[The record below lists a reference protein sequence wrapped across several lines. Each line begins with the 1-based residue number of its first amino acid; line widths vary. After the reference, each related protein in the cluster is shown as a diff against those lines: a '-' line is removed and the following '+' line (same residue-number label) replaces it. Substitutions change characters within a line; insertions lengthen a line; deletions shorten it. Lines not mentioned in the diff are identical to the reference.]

1 MQRYLS
7 KIYKEIMSTP
17 DYPEITLKKGREAA
31 LLRGHPWVFSGA
43 IGAIKG
49 APTEGDIV
57 LAKDSA
63 GKSLALGFY
72 NPRTDIAFRVLTSN
86 CDQVISAGFWQD
98 RLKSACKLRQG
109 IINEQ
114 TDAYRLVNAEG
125 DGFPG
130 LIADVYGSTLVVSIT
145 TAGMEKQ
152 KGHILNALI
161 SQLEPARIYEHSH
174 GRSRTL
180 EGLEESEGFVYGD
193 NQSAAVQIRE
203 NGLTFEVDFIG
214 GQKTGFFLDQR
225 INREKLGSLSGNANV
240 LNCFS
245 YTGAF
250 SVYCATGGAKRVVSL
265 DTSDAA
271 CVAAAK
277 NLRLNGFSPD
287 THPVIA
293 ADVFDYLR
301 SMQENFDLIILD
313 PPAFAKTKR
322 DVARATR
329 GYKEINLQAI
339 RHLVPGGILAT
350 FSCSN
355 FMEEDLF
362 YKIVQG
368 AARDAGADLQLLS
381 RLEAGPDHP
390 IGLDHPE
397 GRYLKGLL
405 VRKNN

>member
-1 MQRYLS
+1 
-7 KIYKEIMSTP
+7 MSTP

-31 LLRGHPWVFSGA
+31 LLRCHPWVFSGA
-43 IGAIKG
+43 LGAIKG

-57 LAKDSA
+57 LAKDWV
-63 GKSLALGFY
+63 GKPLALGFF
-72 NPRTDIAFRVLTSN
+72 NPRTDIAFRVLTSK
-86 CDQVISAGFWQD
+86 CDQFISADFWQD
-98 RLKSACKLRQG
+98 RLRSACKLRQR

-130 LIADVYGSTLVVSIT
+130 LITDVYGSTLVLSIT

-152 KGHILNALI
+152 KSHILDALV
-161 SQLEPARIYEHSH
+161 SQLKPARIYELSH

-180 EGLEESEGFVYGD
+180 EGLEERKGFVYGD

-203 NGLTFEVDFIG
+203 NGFTFEVDFIG

-225 INREKLGSLSGNANV
+225 INREKLGALGRNANV

-250 SVYCATGGAKRVVSL
+250 SVYCAAGGAKRVVSL
-265 DTSDAA
+265 DSSDAA
-271 CVAAAK
+271 CVAAAQ
-277 NLRLNGFSPD
+277 NLRLNCFSPD
-287 THPVIA
+287 THPVID
-293 ADVFDYLR
+293 ADVFTYLR
-301 SMQENFDLIILD
+301 DLKENYDLIILD
-313 PPAFAKTKR
+313 PPAFAKTRR
-322 DVARATR
+322 DVARASR

-339 RHLVPGGILAT
+339 RHLTPGGILAT

-355 FMEEDLF
+355 FIEEDLF

-368 AARDAGADLQLLS
+368 AARDAGVNMQLLS

-390 IGLDHPE
+390 LGFAHPE

-405 VRKNN
+405 VRRNI

>member
-1 MQRYLS
+1 VNN
-7 KIYKEIMSTP
+7 MSIP
-17 DYPEITLKKGREAA
+17 AYPEITLKKGREAA

-49 APTEGDIV
+49 QPTEGDVV
-57 LAKDSA
+57 LAKDAS
-63 GKSLALGFY
+63 GKQLALGFF
-72 NPRTDIAFRVLTSN
+72 NPRTDIAFRVLTKD
-86 CDQVISAGFWQD
+86 CGKIVSADFWQD
-98 RLKSACKLRQG
+98 RLKSAGKLRQR

-114 TDAYRLVNAEG
+114 TDAYRLINAEG
-125 DGFPG
+125 DGYPG
-130 LIADVYGSTLVVSIT
+130 LIADVYGTTLVVSIT

-152 KGHILNALI
+152 KSHIFDAFI
-161 SQLEPARIYEHSH
+161 SQLKPARIYEQSQ

-180 EGLEESEGFVYGD
+180 EGLEERKGFVYGD
-193 NQSAAVQIRE
+193 NQQSPVQIRE
-203 NGLTFEVDFIG
+203 NGFTFEVDFIG

-225 INREKLGSLSGNANV
+225 INRKKVGALSRNANV

-250 SVYCATGGAKRVVSL
+250 SVYCAAGGAKQVVSL

-271 CVAAAK
+271 CLAAAQ

-287 THPVIA
+287 THPVFDT
-293 ADVFDYLR
+293 DVFDYLR
-301 SMQENFDLIILD
+301 NTQENFDLIILD
-313 PPAFAKTKR
+313 PPAFAKTRR
-322 DVARATR
+322 DVNKASR

-339 RHLVPGGILAT
+339 RHLASGGILAT

-368 AARDAGADLQLLS
+368 SARDAGAEMQLLS

-390 IGLDHPE
+390 LGMGHPE

-405 VRKNN
+405 IRRNN